1 MRAKSSNPIS
11 YSQKPSKT
19 SMIFLA
25 FGQLIQALFEGGI
38 PETIFALITLA
49 LAGVC
54 LITVFKNSQLAGTLL
69 ANKSLSSTKN
79 LSTGNV
85 VIAALLITPVQFLFN
100 LIPGMNV
107 FTEFPLPY
115 TYPSI
120 YLPIFGLLML
130 ALTIKSKLAT
140 QVRCLSE

>member
-1 MRAKSSNPIS
+1 
-11 YSQKPSKT
+11 
-19 SMIFLA
+19 MIFLVI
-25 FGQLIQALFEGGI
+25 GQLIQALFEGGI

-49 LAGVC
+49 LAVLC
-54 LITVFKNSQLAGTLL
+54 LITVFKNSQLAGKLM
-69 ANKSLSSTKN
+69 ANKSLPSTKN

-85 VIAALLITPVQFLFN
+85 LIAALIITPVQLLLN

-120 YLPIFGLLML
+120 YLPIFGLLLL

-140 QVRCLSE
+140 QVSCLPE